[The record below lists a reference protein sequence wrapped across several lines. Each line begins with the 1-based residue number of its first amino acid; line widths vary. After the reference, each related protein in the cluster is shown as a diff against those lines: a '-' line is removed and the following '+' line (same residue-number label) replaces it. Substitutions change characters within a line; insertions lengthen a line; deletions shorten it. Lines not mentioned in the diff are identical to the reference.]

1 MGDMTSG
8 RGFAADNRVRVF
20 VSFSRADL
28 GFADQLGAFLH
39 NAGFQ
44 PLVDRYENG
53 AEGWQG
59 RIGRLIEEADALVLV
74 LTETSANAELCVWEV
89 EHAQRLN
96 KRVVLVLPAPIV
108 GLARELAGLNTVYF
122 YTDPSIANSGF
133 YDGQRRLETMLRG
146 LERNR
151 APAEAM
157 RTPSS
162 GPSPQDEARDARRM
176 ADLAR
181 RQEKKRQKMEQRE
194 LERRIRRA
202 TGPRF
207 PVLRVAF
214 LGVVA
219 AAVIGVVLKP
229 DLMTQARTTWA
240 AMTSAA
246 EELTAEEEPYSPLDV
261 SVEEYAPERPLYA
274 GRNGANV
281 RDYPLTTGEL
291 LLEAPARTPMR
302 VTGRR
307 NVQGQWW
314 FRVVLEDGRV
324 GFVREDV
331 VTFSAPPVVQ
341 VVAGVTA
348 ITPAVA
354 ISAGRAG
361 AKVRIAPR
369 RNATV
374 IVRVAAAAPMQATG
388 KIRQGEHWWLRVT
401 LADGRT
407 GYVRDDVIA
416 ADSRTALSL

>member
-1 MGDMTSG
+1 MGDMASA

-20 VSFSRADL
+20 VSFARADL

-53 AEGWQG
+53 ADGWQS
-59 RIGRLIEEADALVLV
+59 RIGRLIEDADALVLV
-74 LTETSANAELCVWEV
+74 LTETSANSELCVWEV
-89 EHAQRLN
+89 EHAQGLN
-96 KRVVLVLPAPIV
+96 KRVVLVVPAPIA

-122 YTDPSIANSGF
+122 YTDPSIASSGF
-133 YDGQRRLETMLRG
+133 YDGQRRLEATLRG
-146 LERNR
+146 IERNH
-151 APAEAM
+151 APAAATSPPA
-157 RTPSS
+157 RPSA
-162 GPSPQDEARDARRM
+162 QEEAREARR
-176 ADLAR
+176 AIERAR
-181 RQEKKRQKMEQRE
+181 KDEKKRRKMEQRE
-194 LERRIRRA
+194 LERRIRHA

-229 DLMTQARTTWA
+229 DLMTQARATWTT
-240 AMTSAA
+240 MTSAA
-246 EELTAEEEPYSPLDV
+246 AELTAEEAPYSPMDV
-261 SVEEYAPERPLYA
+261 SVEEYAPDRQLYA

-291 LLEAPARTPMR
+291 LIEAAARTPMR

-324 GFVREDV
+324 GFVREDT
-331 VTFSAPPVVQ
+331 VTFRAPPVAQ

-348 ITPAVA
+348 IEPAVA
-354 ISAGRAG
+354 ITAGRAG

-369 RNATV
+369 RNATM
-374 IVRVAAAAPMQATG
+374 IVRVAAATSMQATG
-388 KIRQGEHWWLRVT
+388 KVRQGEHWWLRVT

-407 GYVRDDVIA
+407 GYVRDDVVT